1 MTVDVFQKKTLIE
14 VAKELDV
21 NPVFISWH
29 LGLNDGLP
37 NDMLF
42 SNDDVEGIRKQMGLT
57 TWWEDQTFFIEDD
70 NPSRRLVRE
79 LAYRILQSDF
89 NKVERFDNLVRGL
102 QNADKKLVI
111 TTLNEMI
118 KKRILSSESIA
129 SGLGVR
135 FQTEAKDT
143 LQKIA
148 DGESIPSTI
157 ERLWT

>member
-1 MTVDVFQKKTLIE
+1 MTIDVFHKKTLIE
-14 VAKELDV
+14 VAKALDV
-21 NPVFISWH
+21 NPVFIAWH
-29 LGLNDGLP
+29 FGLENGLP

-42 SNDDVEGIRKQMGLT
+42 SNDDIEDIRLKMGLT
-57 TWWEDQTFFIEDD
+57 SWWEDHSFHVEDD
-70 NPSRRLVRE
+70 NPSRKLVRE
-79 LAYRILQSDF
+79 LAYRILQADF

-102 QNADKKLVI
+102 QNADKKLII

-118 KKRILSSESIA
+118 RKGILSSESIA

-135 FQTEAKDT
+135 FLTESKAT